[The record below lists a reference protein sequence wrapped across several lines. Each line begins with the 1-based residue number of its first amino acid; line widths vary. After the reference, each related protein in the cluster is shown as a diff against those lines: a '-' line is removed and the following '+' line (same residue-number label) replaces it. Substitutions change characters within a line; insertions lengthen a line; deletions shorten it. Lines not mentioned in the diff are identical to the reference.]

1 MELTLTGKEVQVL
14 KDLLEGDY
22 ALIIREIARTDARK
36 MRDEL
41 KARETLIRG
50 IMEKLGMVVR
60 PAA

>member
-1 MELTLTGKEVQVL
+1 MELTLTNMELQVL
-14 KDLLEGDY
+14 KDLLDGDY
-22 ALIIREIARTDARK
+22 SRIIREIAKTDTRK

-50 IMEKLGMVVR
+50 IMEKLGMAVR

>member
-1 MELTLTGKEVQVL
+1 MELTLTSTELQVL

-22 ALIIREIARTDARK
+22 SLIIREIARTDARK

-41 KARETLIRG
+41 KARETLLRG
-50 IMEKLGMVVR
+50 VMEKLGMTVR